1 MILSTASYSAPED
14 KRSFKWYVSINFYVK
29 IIGGDTYKEISSMAQ
44 ETVALGDK
52 IDWTVF
58 RVPLLKGTTW
68 TENAGDVNAVCIG
81 DEQGR
86 DGLFLD
92 RGRLANW
99 ILSELSEGKWNHMC
113 PALAN
118 A

>member
-14 KRSFKWYVSINFYVK
+14 KRSLKWYMAINFYVK
-29 IIGGDTYKEISSMAQ
+29 IIGGDSYKEISSMAK
-44 ETVALGDK
+44 ETVALGEK

-58 RVPLLKGTTW
+58 RIPLLKGTKLD
-68 TENAGDVNAVCIG
+68 ENTGEAHAAWVG

-92 RGRLANW
+92 RGRLATW
-99 ILSELSEGKWNHMC
+99 ILTELSEKKWNHLC

>member
-1 MILSTASYSAPED
+1 MILSTASYSDPED
-14 KRSFKWYVSINFYVK
+14 KRSLKWYASINFYVK
-29 IIGGDTYKEISSMAQ
+29 VIGGDSYKEISTMAK
-44 ETVALGDK
+44 ETVALRDK
-52 IDWTVF
+52 IGWTVF
-58 RVPLLKGTTW
+58 RVPLLKGTTL
-68 TENAGDVNAVCIG
+68 TENPGSVHAVWIG
-81 DEQGR
+81 DEKGR